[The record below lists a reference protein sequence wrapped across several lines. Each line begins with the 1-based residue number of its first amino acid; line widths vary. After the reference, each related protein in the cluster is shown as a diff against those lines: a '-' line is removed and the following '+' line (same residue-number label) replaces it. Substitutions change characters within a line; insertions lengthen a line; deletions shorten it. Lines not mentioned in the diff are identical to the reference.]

1 MKRLMTFVAL
11 VLCSLMTFAQFSGSG
26 AGTENDPY
34 LILNPIQLNQMR
46 NYLNQSGV
54 YFKLMANID
63 LTEFLQD
70 ENPTQGWQPVGS
82 SSSAAFKG
90 ILDGNG
96 KTVSGL
102 WIKRSNTDNVALFGY
117 TVGATIKNIKVT
129 GASIEGNDHTGGL
142 AGTSLSSTFSNCTF
156 TGEVKGT
163 SDVGGIVAN
172 TGDNTV
178 LSNDVVSV
186 TLSASGD
193 YAGGLIGR
201 NDATTQL
208 SVTNCRLN
216 DSQVIGKNYVG
227 GACGAVKGDRATD
240 VCTFSNCYIY
250 SNVVG
255 ENYVGGICGS
265 GESGR
270 YTMNIISCGFVGNIS
285 ANSYVGGL
293 VGYLFKKEGYS
304 KESGHINQITKSFV
318 IGKIMAIADYVGG
331 LIGYDEGIDKTIHYN
346 NTMYGSGNLYYRGR
360 HDISNCYFSG
370 VVSGNNN
377 VGGLIGY
384 KKYGNISCCYSA
396 GSVFGSSNVGGL
408 IGHNDEGSTVK
419 TSVAIHSRI
428 SASVENVNRIVG
440 KNDGT
445 IAAVGSTDENKSYN
459 RTIVMLK
466 GAVQEIEDNQ
476 MNGTGVSATTL
487 KLKATYVAMGWD
499 FTNTWAIQETECYP
513 YMKTQTAP
521 PVITSDLVSNATTI
535 SGKCVDGGTVT
546 MEIDGE
552 TKKQVS
558 AGHSFSFAVNPL
570 QSGHTVRISAKV
582 DGKEQSYY
590 TEQVVSYPGKGT
602 EQDPYLVYTADD
614 LTGVYRMGYY
624 KLMNDIDLTEWI
636 NTNSPT
642 EGWTGIGRD
651 GSDMSQ
657 FDGNG
662 FTISGLWSNS
672 TRDYV
677 GLFSMFSNGTIKNLN
692 VKTAAGKKV
701 KGGNCT
707 GVLIGYNT
715 NGRIIDCSVEGDVQ
729 GTTNV
734 GGVVGS
740 STNNELTNLVFD
752 GGVTSS
758 TASACIGGIAGLSE
772 NDQITGCYSDAAMTT
787 SGESVNMG
795 GIAGKANSHIAESVS
810 KGTLTATGANAQ
822 VGGIVGTSQANG
834 IVEDCFSSAALTSTY
849 AAAGIVSYNYG
860 SVTRSLATGNLSTR
874 NYAAGVVG
882 YNDGASATVSK
893 SVATCNKIDVTYESQ
908 QVQQGGGYGQRII
921 GGIKNGAP
929 APEMDNYALKTMQVS
944 VNDVSQTV
952 YDDIMNGTSKTMDE
966 LNSQSTYA
974 ELGWNF
980 SSIWYMNAGTG
991 LPDLKVNQEKTEQT
1005 LALTEIPAMRYGD
1018 GTYQLPAKTNEGL
1031 TLTWTVGNNK
1041 VASISGNVLTIKK
1054 AGTTS
1059 ISATQDGNSDYK
1071 AFNKSFTLTVAKA
1084 PLTITAQNCSKNVGE
1099 ENPVLTVKYD
1109 GFVLGEDETVLTSQP
1124 TIQTEATTDSPVGTY
1139 RISVSGAEADNYDIT
1154 FVNGTLTVVNEVA
1167 MKNVLLIENLSGRS
1181 GVQFVLPVD
1190 LRNEDDIT
1198 AIQFDLTLPAG
1209 VTITKNSKDKYIVE
1223 KTDRCADHTLST
1235 SKPGEANTYR
1245 ILLYSNDVEKITGHQ
1260 GSVVNVRLEA
1270 SNGLATGNYDV
1281 TISNIN
1287 LTRADEVKIKPASV
1301 TCTLTISNSIP
1312 GDANGDGDI
1321 DVTDIVTIANYILGR
1336 ASGTIDLA
1344 AADANGDGDIDVTD
1358 IVTVANIILHG
1369 NGQNNAKMRGGDEDD
1384 EEDMLDPQ

>member
-1 MKRLMTFVAL
+1 MKRKLTFAAL
-11 VLCSLMTFAQFSGSG
+11 FLCTLMTFAQFSGSG

-46 NYLNQSGV
+46 NYLNRSGV

-70 ENPTQGWQPVGS
+70 ENPAQGWQPVGN

-117 TVGATIKNIKVT
+117 TNGATIKNIKVT
-129 GASIEGNDHTGGL
+129 GASIEGKDHTGGL
-142 AGTSLSSTFSNCTF
+142 AGTSLSSTFTDCTF
-156 TGEVKGT
+156 SGEVKGA
-163 SDVGGIVAN
+163 SRVGGIVAKSSEES
-172 TGDNTV
+172 V
-178 LSNDVVSV
+178 LSN
-186 TLSASGD
+186 
-193 YAGGLIGR
+193 
-201 NDATTQL
+201 
-208 SVTNCRLN
+208 CRLY
-216 DSQVIGKNYVG
+216 DSQVIGKDYVG
-227 GACGAVKGDRATD
+227 GACGDGGKATS
-240 VCTFSNCYIY
+240 FSNCYIY
-250 SNVVG
+250 SNIVG
-255 ENYVGGICGS
+255 DSYVGGICGNGQPS
-265 GESGR
+265 AGD
-270 YTMNIISCGFVGNIS
+270 MNMNSCGYVGNIS
-285 ANSYVGGL
+285 ANSNAGGL
-293 VGYLFKKEGYS
+293 IGRYS
-304 KESGHINQITKSFV
+304 ASAYGHQTITNCFV
-318 IGKIMAIADYVGG
+318 IGEIMAISDYVGG
-331 LIGYDEGIDKTIHYN
+331 LIGYCED
-346 NTMYGSGNLYYRGR
+346 LYTNSS
-360 HDISNCYFSG
+360 ISHCYFSG
-370 VVSGNNN
+370 IVSGNNN
-377 VGGLIGY
+377 VGGLVGY
-384 KKYGNISCCYSA
+384 KRYGQVSCCYSA

-408 IGHNDEGSTVK
+408 IGHNDVYSTIK

-440 KNDGT
+440 KNGGT

-466 GAVQEIEDNQ
+466 GAVQEIEDSQ

-499 FTNTWAIQETECYP
+499 FTDTWAIQETECYP

-558 AGHSFSFAVNPL
+558 AGHSFSFTVNPL

-707 GVLIGYNT
+707 GILIGYNT
-715 NGRIIDCSVEGDVQ
+715 DGRIIDCTVEGDVQ

-740 STNNELTNLVFD
+740 SKNDELTNLVFD
-752 GGVTSS
+752 GGVISS
-758 TASACIGGIAGLSE
+758 TSSACIGGIAGLSK
-772 NDQITGCYSDAAMTT
+772 NDQITGCYSDATMTT
-787 SGESVNMG
+787 SGESANMG

-893 SVATCNKIDVTYESQ
+893 SIATCNKIDVIYESQ

-921 GGIKNGAP
+921 GGIKNDAP

-944 VNDVSQTV
+944 VNDVSQKV

-1005 LALTEIPAMRYGD
+1005 LALTEIPAMKYGD

-1031 TLTWTVGNNK
+1031 NLTWTVGNNK

-1109 GFVLGEDETVLTSQP
+1109 GFVLDEDETVLTSQP
-1124 TIQTEATTDSPVGTY
+1124 TILTEATTDSPVGTY

-1181 GVQFVLPVD
+1181 GVQFVLPVE

>member
-70 ENPTQGWQPVGS
+70 ENPAQGWQPVGN

-117 TVGATIKNIKVT
+117 TNRATIKNIKVT
-129 GASIEGNDHTGGL
+129 GASIEGKDHTGGL
-142 AGTSLSSTFSNCTF
+142 AGTSENTTFTNCTF
-156 TGEVKGT
+156 TGEVKGV
-163 SDVGGIVAN
+163 SRVGGIVAKSSN
-172 TGDNTV
+172 SV
-178 LSNDVVSV
+178 LSN
-186 TLSASGD
+186 
-193 YAGGLIGR
+193 
-201 NDATTQL
+201 
-208 SVTNCRLN
+208 CRLY
-216 DSQVIGKNYVG
+216 DSQVIGKDYVG
-227 GACGAVKGDRATD
+227 GACGDGGNA
-240 VCTFSNCYIY
+240 FSNCYVY
-250 SNVVG
+250 SNIVG
-255 ENYVGGICGS
+255 DSYVGGICGAVAPS
-265 GESGR
+265 
-270 YTMNIISCGFVGNIS
+270 THVDLNMNSCGYVGDIS
-285 ANSYVGGL
+285 ANTNVGGL
-293 VGYLFKKEGYS
+293 IGRCSYASYADT
-304 KESGHINQITKSFV
+304 NITNCFV
-318 IGKIMAIADYVGG
+318 IGKIMAISDHIGG
-331 LIGYDEGIDKTIHYN
+331 LVGYEYLPETNDRL
-346 NTMYGSGNLYYRGR
+346 S
-360 HDISNCYFSG
+360 ISHCYFSG

-384 KKYGNISCCYSA
+384 KTHGGVSFCYSA

-408 IGHNDEGSTVK
+408 IGYNDRNSTVK

-440 KNDGT
+440 KNNGT
-445 IAAVGSTDENKSYN
+445 IATVGSTDENRSYN

-499 FTNTWAIQETECYP
+499 FTDTWAIQETECYP

-570 QSGHTVRISAKV
+570 QSGHTVRIGAKV

-707 GVLIGYNT
+707 GILIGYNT

-740 STNNELTNLVFD
+740 SKNNELTNLVFD
-752 GGVTSS
+752 GGVISS
-758 TASACIGGIAGLSE
+758 TSSACIGGIAGLSE
-772 NDQITGCYSDAAMTT
+772 NDQITGCYSDATMTT
-787 SGESVNMG
+787 SGESANMG
-795 GIAGKANSHIAESVS
+795 GIAGKANSRIAESVS

-860 SVTRSLATGNLSTR
+860 SVTRSLATGDLSTR

-921 GGIKNGAP
+921 GGIKNNAP

-944 VNDVSQTV
+944 VNDVSQKV

-966 LNSQSTYA
+966 LNSQSTYT

-1005 LALTEIPAMRYGD
+1005 LALTEIPAMKYGD

-1099 ENPVLTVKYD
+1099 ENPTLTVKYE

-1167 MKNVLLIENLSGRS
+1167 MKNVLVIENLSGRS

-1245 ILLYSNDVEKITGHQ
+1245 ILLYSNDVEKITGHK
-1260 GSVVNVRLEA
+1260 GNVVNVRLEA

-1384 EEDMLDPQ
+1384 EEYMLDPQ

>member
-70 ENPTQGWQPVGS
+70 ENSTQGWQPVGS

-129 GASIEGNDHTGGL
+129 GASIEGKDHTGGL

-156 TGEVKGT
+156 TGEVKGA

-172 TGDNTV
+172 TEDNTV

-227 GACGAVKGDRATD
+227 GACGAVKGERESD

-250 SNVVG
+250 SNIVG
-255 ENYVGGICGS
+255 ENYVGGICGA

-270 YTMNIISCGFVGNIS
+270 YTMNIISCGFVGDIS

-293 VGYLFKKEGYS
+293 VGYLKNNKVAKTQEL
-304 KESGHINQITKSFV
+304 INQISKSFV
-318 IGKIMAIADYVGG
+318 IGKIMTISDYVGG
-331 LIGYDEGIDKTIHYN
+331 LIGYDDGIDENIYN
-346 NTMYGSGNLYYRGR
+346 AFSHGYFYLKGR
-360 HDISNCYFSG
+360 RDMSNCYFSG

-384 KKYGNISCCYSA
+384 KKCGNVSCCYSA

-408 IGHNDEGSTVK
+408 VGHNDQYSTVK

-440 KNDGT
+440 KNNGT
-445 IAAVGSTDENKSYN
+445 IAAVGSTDENRSYN

-476 MNGTGVSATTL
+476 MNGTGVSANTL

-499 FTNTWAIQETECYP
+499 FTNAWAIQETECYP

-521 PVITSDLVSNATTI
+521 PVITSNLVSNATTI

-558 AGHSFSFAVNPL
+558 AGHTFSFAVNPL
-570 QSGHTVRISAKV
+570 QSGHTVRIGAKV

-614 LTGVYRMGYY
+614 LTGVYRVGYY

-707 GVLIGYNT
+707 GILIGYNT

-740 STNNELTNLVFD
+740 SKNNELTNLVFD

-758 TASACIGGIAGLSE
+758 TASACIAGIAGLSE
-772 NDQITGCYSDAAMTT
+772 NDQITGCYSDATMTT
-787 SGESVNMG
+787 SGESANMG

-860 SVTRSLATGNLSTR
+860 TVTRSLATGNLSTR

-882 YNDGASATVSK
+882 YNDGTHATVSK
-893 SVATCNKIDVTYESQ
+893 SVATNNKIDVVYESQ
-908 QVQQGGGYGQRII
+908 QVSQSGGYGQRII
-921 GGIKNGAP
+921 GGIKNDAP

-944 VNDVSQTV
+944 VNDVSQKV
-952 YDDIMNGTSKTMDE
+952 YDDIMNGTAKTAEE
-966 LNSQSTYA
+966 LNTVSTYTD
-974 ELGWNF
+974 LGWNF
-980 SSIWYMNAGTG
+980 TSTWYMNASTG

-1005 LALTEIPAMRYGD
+1005 LALTEIPAMKYGD
-1018 GTYQLPAKTNEGL
+1018 GTYQLPAQTNEGL
-1031 TLTWTVGNNK
+1031 ALTWTIGNNN

-1059 ISATQDGNSDYK
+1059 VSATQEGNSDYK
-1071 AFNKSFTLTVAKA
+1071 AFNKSFALTVAKA

-1099 ENPVLTVKYD
+1099 ENPALTVKYE
-1109 GFVLGEDETVLTSQP
+1109 GFVLNEDETVLSTQP
-1124 TIQTEATTDSPVGTY
+1124 TVQTEATTDSPIGTY
-1139 RISVSGAEADNYDIT
+1139 RIWVSGAEADNYDIT
-1154 FVNGTLTVVNEVA
+1154 FVNGTLTVVNEAA
-1167 MKNVLLIENLSGRS
+1167 MKNVLVIENISSRS
-1181 GVQFVLPVD
+1181 GVQFVLPVEM
-1190 LRNEDDIT
+1190 RNEDNIT
-1198 AIQFDLTLPAG
+1198 AIQFDMTLPAG
-1209 VTITKNSKDKYIVE
+1209 VTITKNSKGKYVVD

-1235 SKPGEANTYR
+1235 SQSGEVNIYR
-1245 ILLYSNDVEKITGHQ
+1245 VLLYSNEVENIDGHQ
-1260 GSVVNVRLEA
+1260 GAVVNVRLEA
-1270 SNGLATGNYDV
+1270 SDEIEAGNYDI

-1287 LTRADEVKIKPASV
+1287 LTRADEVKITPASV

-1336 ASGTIDLA
+1336 ASGTVDLA
-1344 AADANGDGDIDVTD
+1344 SADVNGDGDIDVTD
-1358 IVTVANIILHG
+1358 IVAVANIILHS
-1369 NGQNNAKMRGGDEDD
+1369 NGQGAANARELFEAIDL
-1384 EEDMLDPQ
+1384 LDPQ

>member
-1 MKRLMTFVAL
+1 MKRKLTFAAL
-11 VLCSLMTFAQFSGSG
+11 FLCTLMTFAQFSGSG

-46 NYLNQSGV
+46 NYLNRSGV

-70 ENPTQGWQPVGS
+70 ENPAQGWQPVGN

-117 TVGATIKNIKVT
+117 TDGATIKNLKMVAT
-129 GASIEGNDHTGGL
+129 NIEGNGNVAIL
-142 AGTSLSSTFSNCTF
+142 AGYSSNSTISTCCVSGN
-156 TGEVKGT
+156 VKGGDYVGGFAGRG
-163 SDVGGIVAN
+163 SSISNSRFDGGNIIGRNYVGGIVGFNPNRLEECYVYGNVSGNNYVGGVCGHCTCQGHKEDLISCGFVGSVSATGYAGGLVGYFNTTSNEAGAIKNCFVVGDVLAN
-172 TGDNTV
+172 
-178 LSNDVVSV
+178 
-186 TLSASGD
+186 GD
-193 YAGGLIGR
+193 YAGGLVGY
-201 NDATTQL
+201 NVGDNKYYTTQI
-208 SVTNCRLN
+208 TN
-216 DSQVIGKNYVG
+216 SYV
-227 GACGAVKGDRATD
+227 
-240 VCTFSNCYIY
+240 S
-250 SNVVG
+250 
-255 ENYVGGICGS
+255 
-265 GESGR
+265 
-270 YTMNIISCGFVGNIS
+270 GFVS
-285 ANSYVGGL
+285 AHNNVGGL
-293 VGYLFKKEGYS
+293 VGY
-304 KESGHINQITKSFV
+304 
-318 IGKIMAIADYVGG
+318 
-331 LIGYDEGIDKTIHYN
+331 
-346 NTMYGSGNLYYRGR
+346 
-360 HDISNCYFSG
+360 
-370 VVSGNNN
+370 
-377 VGGLIGY
+377 
-384 KKYGNISCCYSA
+384 KKYGQVSCCYSA

-408 IGHNDEGSTVK
+408 IGHNDVYSTIK

-440 KNDGT
+440 KNGGT

-466 GAVQEIEDNQ
+466 GAVQEIEDSQ

-499 FTNTWAIQETECYP
+499 FTDTWAIQETECYP

-558 AGHSFSFAVNPL
+558 AGHSFSFTVNPL

-707 GVLIGYNT
+707 GILIGYNT
-715 NGRIIDCSVEGDVQ
+715 NGRIIDCTVEGDVQ

-740 STNNELTNLVFD
+740 SKNDELTNLVFD
-752 GGVTSS
+752 GGVISS
-758 TASACIGGIAGLSE
+758 TSSACIGGIAGLSK
-772 NDQITGCYSDAAMTT
+772 NDQITGCYSDATMTT
-787 SGESVNMG
+787 SGESANMG

-893 SVATCNKIDVTYESQ
+893 SIATCNKIDVTYESQ

-944 VNDVSQTV
+944 VNDVSQKV

-1005 LALTEIPAMRYGD
+1005 LALTEIPAMKYGD

-1031 TLTWTVGNNK
+1031 NLTWTVGNNK

-1109 GFVLGEDETVLTSQP
+1109 GFVLDEDETVLTSQP
-1124 TIQTEATTDSPVGTY
+1124 TILTEATTDSPVGTY

-1181 GVQFVLPVD
+1181 GVQFVLPVE

>member
-1 MKRLMTFVAL
+1 MKRKLTFAAL
-11 VLCSLMTFAQFSGSG
+11 FLCTLMTFAQFSGSG
-26 AGTENDPY
+26 SGTENDPY

-129 GASIEGNDHTGGL
+129 GASIEGKDHTGGL
-142 AGTSLSSTFSNCTF
+142 AGTSDNTTFTNCTF
-156 TGEVKGT
+156 TGEVKGVLE
-163 SDVGGIVAN
+163 VGGIVAN
-172 TGDNTV
+172 SSGNSV
-178 LSNDVVSV
+178 LSN
-186 TLSASGD
+186 
-193 YAGGLIGR
+193 
-201 NDATTQL
+201 
-208 SVTNCRLN
+208 CRLY
-216 DSQVIGKNYVG
+216 DSQVIGENYVG
-227 GACGAVKGDRATD
+227 GACGSVKGGLSD

-255 ENYVGGICGS
+255 ENYVGGICGA
-265 GESGR
+265 GVVDGYR
-270 YTMNIISCGFVGNIS
+270 MNIISCGFVGNIS

-293 VGYLFKKEGYS
+293 VGIITKNGREWVNRK
-304 KESGHINQITKSFV
+304 NQITKSFV
-318 IGKIMAIADYVGG
+318 FSKIMAISDYVGG
-331 LIGYDEGIDKTIHYN
+331 LIGNDDGYSYN
-346 NTMYGSGNLYYRGR
+346 
-360 HDISNCYFSG
+360 SNGAGEHRDVSHCYFSG

-384 KKYGNISCCYSA
+384 KKSGNVSCCYSS

-408 IGHNDEGSTVK
+408 VGHNDQYSTVK

-440 KNDGT
+440 KNNGT
-445 IAAVGSTDENKSYN
+445 IAAVGSTDENRSYN

-499 FTNTWAIQETECYP
+499 LTDTWAIQETECYP

-707 GVLIGYNT
+707 GILIGYNT

-740 STNNELTNLVFD
+740 SKNNELTNLVFD

-758 TASACIGGIAGLSE
+758 TASACIGGITGLSE
-772 NDQITGCYSDAAMTT
+772 NDQITGCYSNATMTT
-787 SGESVNMG
+787 SGESANMG

-822 VGGIVGTSQANG
+822 VGGIVGTSQTSG

-921 GGIKNGAP
+921 GGIKNDAP

-944 VNDVSQTV
+944 VNDVSQKV

-966 LNSQSTYA
+966 LNSQSTYT

-1005 LALTEIPAMRYGD
+1005 LALTEIPAMKYGD

-1031 TLTWTVGNNK
+1031 NLTWTVGNSS

-1084 PLTITAQNCSKNVGE
+1084 PLTITVNDATKNVGDV
-1099 ENPVLTVKYD
+1099 NPAFTASYEGFVGDDDASVLTA
-1109 GFVLGEDETVLTSQP
+1109 QP
-1124 TIQTEATTDSPVGTY
+1124 TFTTEADENSPVGTY
-1139 RISVSGAEADNYDIT
+1139 AIVVSGAEAANYEINYVD
-1154 FVNGTLTVVNEVA
+1154 GTLTVVDEWS
-1167 MKNVLLIENLSGRS
+1167 KNNTLAITDTQVLCGRQ
-1181 GVQFVLPVD
+1181 VVLPVSMS
-1190 LRNEDDIT
+1190 NTEDIT
-1198 AIQFDLTLPAG
+1198 ALQFDLTLPAG
-1209 VTITKNSKDKYIVE
+1209 VSIAKNTKGKYIVA
-1223 KTDRCADHTLST
+1223 KTERCADHTLSA
-1235 SKPGEANTYR
+1235 SKPGEANMYKV
-1245 ILLYSNDVEKITGHQ
+1245 LLYSTDVESITGNE
-1260 GSVVNVRLEA
+1260 GAVINVTLEA
-1270 SNGLATGNYDV
+1270 TEDMEAGDYEV
-1281 TISNIN
+1281 RISNIN
-1287 LTRADEVKIKPASV
+1287 LTTTAEKKITPADA
-1301 TCTLTISNSIP
+1301 TCVLTVRNSIP
-1312 GDANGDGDI
+1312 GDANGDGTI
-1321 DVTDIVTIANYILGR
+1321 DVTDIVGIANSILGR
-1336 ASGTIDLA
+1336 ASESFDA
-1344 AADANGDGDIDVTD
+1344 VAADVNGDGSVDVTD
-1358 IVTVANIILHG
+1358 IVVTANIILHDG
-1369 NGQNNAKMRGGDEDD
+1369 GANAANVRGAMQ
-1384 EEDMLDPQ
+1384 MLDPQ